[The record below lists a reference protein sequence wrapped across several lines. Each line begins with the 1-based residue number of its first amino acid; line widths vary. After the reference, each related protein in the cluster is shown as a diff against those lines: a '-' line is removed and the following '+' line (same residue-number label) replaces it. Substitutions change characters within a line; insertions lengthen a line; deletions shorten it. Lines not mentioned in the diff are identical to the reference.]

1 MKLSVIIPAYKF
13 SKYIEQSVLSV
24 LFQHTNF
31 EFEVLVRDDF
41 SNDGTNEILERISI
55 YYPNLKCFTSE
66 ENWGFHKNIKFLMEE
81 AKGEY
86 IAYLDGDDYF
96 TDKDKLQKQV
106 DFLDSNPD
114 YVMHATAHWRLL
126 NDGTYIPDNPYYQLW
141 PQISDVTTED
151 LLVNNYV
158 GFGRVFRNVKNL
170 FKDYFLDLPFFDY
183 PLNYELSLLG
193 KIKNSECPGGVYREH
208 GSGVLTSHSSE
219 DKERIH
225 EELKLFLK
233 NKYAID
239 KMKTLTIIDSY
250 FHNDGVEN
258 KFNEFSKSYRDS
270 ENEILL
276 VSNTIAKPETI
287 ENTDY
292 YLYNKNNILFEHE
305 FDDVLD
311 ITLFKYYDNIRID
324 EVISG
329 MQRHGLSVMINLF
342 KSVKLAKSLG
352 FTHFQRIE
360 IDDLHG
366 PNSISHIKSIPKK
379 CLEENKKG
387 FFYFNEHENYSDISF
402 HYFFCEIDYF
412 LSIIEEINSEKDY
425 IDFIK
430 RNFNNNG
437 FINVEQYIYQNIKNN
452 DNGSLY
458 RSTGVQMRSDFS
470 DTHWNTET
478 SESNISPKYE
488 GCSSRIYKTLRVENG
503 VETLQNLMCIMT
515 YNYSNQPKTRR
526 IVCRF
531 ESGNN
536 YEITHHTPEK
546 KTWNYHI
553 VEGDLIEF
561 DVYDDNRYL
570 YTEKNY
576 DTKSS
581 IVFY

>member
-193 KIKNSECPGGVYREH
+193 KIKNSEWPGGVYREH

-452 DNGSLY
+452 DNGLLY

-470 DTHWNTET
+470 DTNWNTET

>member
-13 SKYIEQSVLSV
+13 SKYIEQCVLSV
-24 LFQHTNF
+24 LFQNTNF

-41 SNDGTNEILERISI
+41 SNDGTNEILERLSI
-55 YYPNLKCFTSE
+55 YYPNLKCFKSE
-66 ENWGFHKNIKFLMEE
+66 ENWGFHKNIKFLLEQSS
-81 AKGEY
+81 GDY
-86 IAYLDGDDYF
+86 ISYIDGDDYY

-106 DFLDSNPD
+106 DFLDNNPD
-114 YVMHATAHWRLL
+114 YIMHSTGYWRLL
-126 NDGTYIPDNPYYQLW
+126 NDGSYIPEDPYERLW
-141 PQISDVTTED
+141 AVKSDVVTED
-151 LLVNNYV
+151 LFVNNYV
-158 GFGRVFRNVKNL
+158 GFGRMFRNVRGL
-170 FKDYFLDLPFFDY
+170 FKEYFFDLPFFDY

-193 KIKNSECPGGVYREH
+193 KIKNSEWPSGVYRDH
-208 GSGVLTSHSSE
+208 GSGVLTSYSAE
-219 DKERIH
+219 DKLRIH

-233 NKYAID
+233 NKHNIE

-250 FHNDGVEN
+250 FHNEGVEN

-270 ENEILL
+270 KNEILL

-287 ENTDY
+287 QNTDY

-305 FDDVLD
+305 FDNVLD
-311 ITLFKYYDNIRID
+311 ITLFKHYDNIRIN

-366 PNSISHIKSIPKK
+366 PNSIEHIKSIPKK

-387 FFYFNEHENYSDISF
+387 FFYFNEHGNYSDISF

-412 LSIIEEINSEKDY
+412 LSIVEEINSEQDY

-430 RNFNNNG
+430 RNFNNND

-452 DNGSLY
+452 DDGSLY
-458 RSTGVQMRSDFS
+458 RSTGVQMSSDFI
-470 DTHWNTET
+470 DTNWNTET

-488 GCSSRIYKTLRVENG
+488 GCSSRMYKTLRVEDG
-503 VETLQNLMCIMT
+503 IETPQNLLCIMT
-515 YNYSNQPKTRR
+515 YNYTNQPKTRR
-526 IVCRF
+526 IICRF
-531 ESGNN
+531 ESGNS
-536 YEITHHTPEK
+536 YEIIHNTPGK
-546 KTWNYHI
+546 RTWNYHI

-561 DVYDDNRYL
+561 DVYDGNRYL
-570 YTEKNY
+570 YTEKNN
-576 DTKSS
+576 DIRSS
-581 IVFY
+581 ITFY

>member
-13 SKYIEQSVLSV
+13 SKYIEQCVLSV
-24 LFQHTNF
+24 LFQNTNF

-41 SNDGTNEILERISI
+41 SNDGTDEILERLSI
-55 YYPNLKCFTSE
+55 YYPNLKCFKSE
-66 ENWGFHKNIKFLMEE
+66 ENWGFHKNIKFLLEQ
-81 AKGEY
+81 ASGDY
-86 IAYLDGDDYF
+86 ISYIDGDDYY
-96 TDKDKLQKQV
+96 TDKDKLQKQI
-106 DFLDSNPD
+106 DFLDNNPD
-114 YVMHATAHWRLL
+114 YIMHSTGYWRLL
-126 NDGTYIPDNPYYQLW
+126 NDGSYIPEDPYERLW
-141 PQISDVTTED
+141 AVKSDVVTED
-151 LLVNNYV
+151 LFVNNYV
-158 GFGRVFRNVKNL
+158 GFGRTFRNVKGL
-170 FKDYFLDLPFFDY
+170 FKEYFFDLPFFDY

-193 KIKNSECPGGVYREH
+193 KIKNSEWPSGVYREH
-208 GSGVLTSHSSE
+208 GSGVLTSHSNE
-219 DKERIH
+219 DKARIH

-233 NKYAID
+233 NKYSKD

-250 FHNDGVEN
+250 FHNEGVEN

-305 FDDVLD
+305 FDNVLD
-311 ITLFKYYDNIRID
+311 ITLFKYYDNIRIN

-366 PNSISHIKSIPKK
+366 PNSIAHIKSIPKK

-387 FFYFNEHENYSDISF
+387 FFYFNEHGNYSDISF

-412 LSIIEEINSEKDY
+412 LSIVEEINSEKDY

-430 RNFNNNG
+430 RNFNNNS

-452 DNGSLY
+452 DDGSLY
-458 RSTGVQMRSDFS
+458 RSTGIQMSSDFI
-470 DTHWNTET
+470 DTNWNTET

-488 GCSSRIYKTLRVENG
+488 GCSSRIYKTLRVEDG

-536 YEITHHTPEK
+536 YEIIHHTPAK
-546 KTWNYHI
+546 KSWNYHI

-576 DTKSS
+576 DTRSS

>member
-1 MKLSVIIPAYKF
+1 MKLTVIIPAYKF
-13 SKYIEQSVLSV
+13 SKYIEQCVLSV
-24 LFQHTNF
+24 LFQNTNF

-41 SNDGTNEILERISI
+41 SNDGTNEILERLSI
-55 YYPNLKCFTSE
+55 YYPNLKWFKSE
-66 ENWGFHKNIKFLMEE
+66 ENWGFHKNIKFLLEQ
-81 AKGEY
+81 ASGEY
-86 IAYLDGDDYF
+86 ISYIDGDDYY
-96 TDKDKLQKQV
+96 TDKDKLQKQI
-106 DFLDSNPD
+106 DFLDNNPE
-114 YVMHATAHWRLL
+114 YIMHSTGYWRLL
-126 NDGTYIPDNPYYQLW
+126 NDGSYIPEDPYERLW
-141 PQISDVTTED
+141 AVKSEVVTED
-151 LLVNNYV
+151 LFENNYV
-158 GFGRVFRNVKNL
+158 GFGRMFRNVKGL
-170 FKDYFLDLPFFDY
+170 FKDYFFDLPFFDY

-193 KIKNSECPGGVYREH
+193 KIKNSEWPSGVYREH

-219 DKERIH
+219 DKIRIH

-233 NKYAID
+233 NKYNRD

-250 FHNDGVEN
+250 FHNEDVEY
-258 KFNEFSKSYRDS
+258 KFNEFSKLFRDS

-287 ENTDY
+287 QNADY
-292 YLYNKNNILFEHE
+292 YLYNKNNILFKHE

-311 ITLFKYYDNIRID
+311 ITLFKYYDNIRIN

-352 FTHFQRIE
+352 FTHFQRVE

-366 PNSISHIKSIPKK
+366 PNSISHIKSIPNK

-412 LSIIEEINSEKDY
+412 LSIVEEINSEKDY
-425 IDFIK
+425 IEFIK

-452 DNGSLY
+452 DDGSLY
-458 RSTGVQMRSDFS
+458 RSTGIQMSSDFT
-470 DTHWNTET
+470 DTNWNTET

-488 GCSSRIYKTLRVENG
+488 GCSSRIYKTLRVEDG
-503 VETLQNLMCIMT
+503 VESLQDLMCIMT

-536 YEITHHTPEK
+536 YEITHHTPTK

-570 YTEKNY
+570 YTEKNH
-576 DTKSS
+576 DLRSS
-581 IVFY
+581 ITFY

>member
-41 SNDGTNEILERISI
+41 SNDGTNDILERLSLH
-55 YYPNLKCFTSE
+55 YPNLKCYVPE

-114 YVMHATAHWRLL
+114 YIMHATAHWRLL
-126 NDGTYIPDNPYYQLW
+126 NDGTYIPDNPHYQLW

-183 PLNYELSLLG
+183 PLNYELSMLG
-193 KIKNSECPGGVYREH
+193 KIKNSDWPGGVYREH

-219 DKERIH
+219 DKIRIH
-225 EELKLFLK
+225 EELKNFLK
-233 NKYAID
+233 DKYNKS
-239 KMKTLTIIDSY
+239 KMKTITIIDSF
-250 FHNDGVEN
+250 FHNEIVEN
-258 KFNEFSKSYRDS
+258 KFNEFSKSFRDD
-270 ENEILL
+270 NNQILL

-287 ENTDY
+287 KNTDY
-292 YLYNKNNILFEHE
+292 YLYNKNNILFEHK
-305 FDDVLD
+305 FDNVLD
-311 ITLFKYYDNIRID
+311 ITLFKYYDNIRIN
-324 EVISG
+324 EIISG
-329 MQRHGLSVMINLF
+329 MQRHGLSVIINLF

-352 FTHFQRIE
+352 FTHFQRVE

-366 PNSISHIKSIPKK
+366 PNSISHIKSIPNK
-379 CLEENKKG
+379 CFQENKKG
-387 FFYFNEHENYSDISF
+387 YFYFNEHNDYSDISF

-412 LSIIEEINSEKDY
+412 LSMVEEINCEEDY
-425 IDFIK
+425 INFIK
-430 RNFNNNG
+430 RNFNNND
-437 FINVEQYIYQNIKNN
+437 FINVEQYIYKNIKNN
-452 DNGSLY
+452 DTGFLY
-458 RSTGVQMRSDFS
+458 RDTGHQMSIDFV
-470 DTHWNTET
+470 DTNWNTET
-478 SESNISPKYE
+478 SQSNLLPKYE
-488 GCSSRIYKTLRVENG
+488 GCSSRIYKTFRNENG
-503 VETLQNLMCIMT
+503 VEVFQDLLCIMT
-515 YNYSNQPKTRR
+515 YNYSSEPKNRR

-531 ESGNN
+531 KSGLN
-536 YEITHHTPEK
+536 YELIHTAPLRSS
-546 KTWNYHI
+546 WNYHI
-553 VEGDLIEF
+553 VESDLIDF
-561 DVYDDNRYL
+561 DVYDGDRYL
-570 YTEKNY
+570 YTESNNEV
-576 DTKSS
+576 KSS

>member
-13 SKYIEQSVLSV
+13 SKYIEQCVLSV
-24 LFQHTNF
+24 LFQNTNF

-41 SNDGTNEILERISI
+41 SNDGSNEILERISI
-55 YYPNLKCFTSE
+55 YNPNLKYYVAN

-81 AKGEY
+81 SRGEY

-96 TDKDKLQKQV
+96 TDKDKLQRQI
-106 DFLDSNPD
+106 DFLDNNPD
-114 YVMHATAHWRLL
+114 YVMHAMGYWRLQ
-126 NDGTYIPDNPYYQLW
+126 NDGTYVPSETFSRYWGSVDTA
-141 PQISDVTTED
+141 TTED
-151 LLVNNYV
+151 LMVNNYV
-158 GFGRVFRNVKNL
+158 GFGRMFRNIPNL
-170 FKDYFLDLPFFDY
+170 VKDYFFDLPFFDY
-183 PLNYELSLLG
+183 PLNYELSRFG
-193 KIKNSECPGGVYREH
+193 KIKNITHPGGVYREH
-208 GSGVLTSHSSE
+208 GSGVLTSHTEEGRAQLHE
-219 DKERIH
+219 DV
-225 EELKLFLK
+225 K
-233 NKYAID
+233 NYLIQKH
-239 KMKTLTIIDSY
+239 KKNTMKTITIIDSY
-250 FHNDGVEN
+250 FHNEGVEH
-258 KFNEFSKSYRDS
+258 KFNEFSKSFRDS

-276 VSNTIAKPETI
+276 VSNTIANSETI
-287 ENTDY
+287 QNADY
-292 YLYNKNNILFEHE
+292 YLYDKNNILFKHE

-311 ITLFKYYDNIRID
+311 ITLFKYYDNIRIN

-352 FTHFQRIE
+352 FTHFQRVE

-366 PNSISHIKSIPKK
+366 PNSISHIKSIPNK

-387 FFYFNEHENYSDISF
+387 FFYFNEHDNYSDISF

-412 LSIIEEINSEKDY
+412 LSIVEEINSEKDY
-425 IDFIK
+425 IEFIK

-452 DNGSLY
+452 DDGSLY
-458 RSTGVQMRSDFS
+458 RSNGIQMSSDFT
-470 DTHWNTET
+470 DTNWNTET

-488 GCSSRIYKTLRVENG
+488 GCSSRIYKTLRVEDG
-503 VETLQNLMCIMT
+503 IESFQNLMCIMT

-536 YEITHHTPEK
+536 YEITHHTPTK

-570 YTEKNY
+570 YTEKNN
-576 DTKSS
+576 DLRSS
-581 IVFY
+581 ITFY